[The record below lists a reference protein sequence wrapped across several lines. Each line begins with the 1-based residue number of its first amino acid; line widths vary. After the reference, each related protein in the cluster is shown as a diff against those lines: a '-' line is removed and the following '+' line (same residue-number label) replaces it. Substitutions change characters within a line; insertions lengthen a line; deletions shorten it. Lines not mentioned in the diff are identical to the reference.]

1 MIEFDAPL
9 FKLLAHNDT
18 GQAAGHQGGIVIP
31 KDLDPFFP
39 PLSRRVTAAQPT
51 QEEIVTADLFVGSQ
65 FRETVETRY
74 QYQTWGGVRS
84 PERRLTRNLGALRN
98 QAAQNDMLI
107 IERGIE
113 DDRHYRL
120 RLIKQNMPEYAALA
134 AGIGNR
140 RWGPL
145 DRALEPVR
153 EAQVDAAEQQLVEAE
168 QQPFAL
174 FEPAAALVESRTVR
188 VARSRAFQRH
198 VSILYDRRCAI
209 CGQGLL
215 HPSGRCETQAAHIVP
230 RRMTG
235 SDDARNGLQ
244 LCRGHHW
251 AFDEGLFSIDGNY
264 QVRVSAA
271 VLAMQQNASL
281 AAFDGNQIS
290 LPAEPALS
298 PSVEALAWHREHI
311 LFRDP

>member
-18 GQAAGHQGGIVIP
+18 GQAAGHQGGVVIP

-51 QEEIVTADLFVGSQ
+51 QEEIITADLFVGNQ
-65 FRETVETRY
+65 FLETVETRY
-74 QYQTWGGVRS
+74 QYQTWGGARS
-84 PERRLTRNLGALRN
+84 PERRLTRNLGSLRN

-107 IERGIE
+107 IRRGIE
-113 DDRHYRL
+113 DDRHYQL
-120 RLIKQNMPEYAALA
+120 RLIKQNMPEYAALTV
-134 AGIGNR
+134 GIGNR

-145 DRALEPVR
+145 DGELQPVR
-153 EAQVDAAEQQLVEAE
+153 EAQVDDAEQRILEAE

-174 FEPAAALVESRTVR
+174 FDQAAILVESRTVR

-198 VSILYDRRCAI
+198 VSALYDRRCAI
-209 CGQGLL
+209 CGHGLT

-264 QVRVSAA
+264 QVRVPATI
-271 VLAMQQNASL
+271 LAMQQNAPL
-281 AAFDGNQIS
+281 AVFNGSQIN
-290 LPAEPALS
+290 LPAENDLS
-298 PSVEALAWHREHI
+298 PSLEALAWHTQHI
-311 LFRDP
+311 LFSGL